1 MRSVICTLLLLFSGS
16 LAWSEHTFVHFM
28 TVDPTLPISQY
39 NKHDISEAIF
49 SGFTNSYGNTLI
61 NVSAGDFGAFAA
73 SPSYRSNRVVK
84 VAGTRS
90 SDTLLTRVIT
100 SYSNALATISEGGS
114 SGQGNIFILEDIAFE
129 GSSYGVKLEHD
140 IPRLQVFIN
149 NCSFTNQVGWAIDS
163 HVPLTITNCTFNMP
177 SQYDYACYGAISITG
192 VAECEHDMTAMIN
205 GNTFAGRFTRHIIDL
220 GYATWNRLRAAIV
233 EDNIFNGTYSSSGSY
248 PYGNGAVQAS
258 GVQTLSF
265 KRNIFATKSEAT
277 TNLPFHLRIYD
288 PRRMDGPLE
297 SRSLEVL
304 NNSFVTDG
312 SQNYISAMGIDKRF
326 YTARIINNVISDMD
340 GVGIQFYSNPTTAFD
355 YRVQNNIIYNCSD
368 DIVNAGTGDGW
379 IVSGQIASDP
389 QLDANRRPIWN
400 STVFSPCIDAGNRDT
415 NGNGIP
421 LSGGGGSQTGDPEDS
436 DFDGTPLDIG
446 AKRAVPHQFEDYC
459 MPAGGA
465 IKWMSFPVVN
475 DLTVGFNQ
483 NGSFFAPILDPLIL
497 DWVEWKKEGEPQ
509 TIMAFTGNDLYNY
522 TAEVESPVGYKVKLQ
537 NSVSQSIPLS
547 TPGFLADPDTQIH
560 LYKYM
565 AGTTSPNENW
575 IGYFHYS
582 SVYPLDAFAQILDH
596 VTSIRTQYWSI
607 VKNPY
612 TGKWSMHS
620 GNLTLNYGDMAIVTV
635 NQDCSFRWNYSIPV
649 DPKLREK
656 ASTFSFEERADYTPL
671 FVDMTDLQDLP
682 SELGIYVDGVCKG
695 AVTVDGNYTDICVY
709 LEDNQI
715 MDAENTEL
723 VLHYN
728 SKSAIGQRR
737 SFKPAAGELT
747 RHTEPGLSFYT
758 LQLSEES
765 ELDNLA
771 PITQFLQNYPNP
783 FNPSTTIA
791 YELAADGPVCLEIFN
806 VRGQRVAT
814 LVNKRQTSGLQKLIW
829 DGKDDNGRLL
839 GSGVYHYRLRTEN
852 GSITQKMLLLK

>member
-1 MRSVICTLLLLFSGS
+1 
-16 LAWSEHTFVHFM
+16 M

-39 NKHDISEAIF
+39 NKHDITQAIN
-49 SGFTNSYGNTLI
+49 SGFTNPYGNTLI
-61 NVSAGDFGAFAA
+61 NLSAGDFGAFAA
-73 SPSYRSNRVVK
+73 CPSSRSNRVVK
-84 VAGTRS
+84 VVGTRS

-100 SYSNALATISEGGS
+100 SYPTVLAKIYDS
-114 SGQGNIFILEDIAFE
+114 SPMQNNILILEDIAFE
-129 GSSYGVKLEHD
+129 GNMNGVEVD
-140 IPRLQVFIN
+140 YNTTELQVFIN
-149 NCSFTNQVGWAIDS
+149 NCSFTNNYGWSIRS
-163 HVPLTITNCTFNMP
+163 HIPLTITNCTFNMP
-177 SQYDYACYGAISITG
+177 IQHFNFCHGAISLTG
-192 VAECEHDMTAMIN
+192 GCNCSHDMTATIR
-205 GNTFAGRFTRHIIDL
+205 GNTFTGRFGWHTVEL
-220 GYATWNRLRAAIV
+220 GAHPGSAPIAGWHYLRAAIV
-233 EDNIFNGTYSSSGSY
+233 EDNIFNGTYCSSAGNPY

-277 TNLPFHLRIYD
+277 TNLPFQLRIYD
-288 PRRMDGPLE
+288 PYRMDGPLE

-304 NNSFVTDG
+304 NNSFVTDD

-340 GVGIQFYSNPTTAFD
+340 GVAIQFYSNPITAFD
-355 YRVQNNIIYNCSD
+355 YYVQNNIIYNCSD

-389 QLDANRRPIWN
+389 QLDVSRKPIWN
-400 STVFSPCIDAGNRDT
+400 SAIFSPCIDAGNRDT

-421 LSGGGGSQTGDPEDS
+421 WSGGGGFQANDPEES

-446 AKRAVPHQFEDYC
+446 AKRALPHQFEDYS

-475 DLTVGFNQ
+475 DLTVGLNQ
-483 NGSFFAPILDPLIL
+483 NGSFFAPILYPEIL
-497 DWVEWKKEGEPQ
+497 DWVDWKKEDEYEAR
-509 TIMAFTGNDLYNY
+509 MAFTGYNLYNY

-537 NSVSQSIPLS
+537 NSVSQEIPLP

-560 LYKYM
+560 LYKYL
-565 AGTTSPNENW
+565 AGTTTPNENW
-575 IGYFHYS
+575 IGYFHGS
-582 SVYPLDAFAQILDH
+582 SVYPLDAFAQILNY
-596 VTSIRTQYWSI
+596 VTSIRTQYWSM
-607 VKNPY
+607 VKDPK
-612 TGKWSMHS
+612 TGAWAVSL
-620 GNLTLNYGDMAIVTV
+620 GNLTLNYGDMVIVTV

-656 ASTFSFEERADYTPL
+656 ASAFSFEERADYTPL

-737 SFKPAAGELT
+737 SFKPGAGELT

-765 ELDNLA
+765 ELDNMA
-771 PITQFLQNYPNP
+771 PVTQLLQNYPNP

-791 YELAADGPVCLEIFN
+791 YELATDGPVCLEIFN

-829 DGKDDNGRLL
+829 DGKDDNGRLV